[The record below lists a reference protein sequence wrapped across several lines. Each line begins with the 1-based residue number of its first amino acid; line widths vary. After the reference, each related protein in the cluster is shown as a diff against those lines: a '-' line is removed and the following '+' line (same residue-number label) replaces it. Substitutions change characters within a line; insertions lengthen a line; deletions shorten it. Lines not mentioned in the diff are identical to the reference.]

1 MSLAA
6 TPELLTRNPRT
17 GVVGDLLS
25 EALRRVRI
33 TGSMQYCFMP
43 SGEWATDAS
52 PAPYKP
58 RDSIG
63 FHIVAGGTCW
73 LEFEGERTTLVE
85 GDIAA
90 FPFGTGHAIGV
101 GDGGPLIDPGRDLP
115 PGPWGEVP
123 VLRYG
128 RGAHELRMLCGYIQC
143 EAMDFLPFRNVL
155 PTFIHVRTLGSTHD
169 DWLAQ
174 TIRQIV
180 IEVDNPIR
188 GGGSVLERLTEVTF
202 LEVLRRQF
210 LPEDVQGSGWLAAV
224 HDPALGRCLSLI
236 HAEPTRDWTV
246 IELARASGL
255 SRSALAEHF
264 AGCLG
269 ISPIRYLRD
278 WRLYL
283 ASLRL
288 RHSVDAIVVIAQEAG
303 YGTEAAFNRA
313 FAKRFGIPP
322 AEWRRT
328 QSALGASGASAVR
341 AAAPRSASVRI
352 AKTTARR
359 P

>member
-6 TPELLTRNPRT
+6 IPEPLTENPCA
-17 GVVGDLLS
+17 GPIGDLLS

-43 SGEWATDAS
+43 SGDWETDAT

-63 FHIVAGGTCW
+63 FHLLAGGTCW
-73 LEFEGERTTLVE
+73 LEIEGKRTVLIE

-90 FPFGTGHAIGV
+90 FPFGAGHSIGA
-101 GDGGPLIDPGRDLP
+101 GEGGRLIDPGGDLP
-115 PGPWGEVP
+115 SVPWTEVP

-128 RGAHELRMLCGYIQC
+128 GEERQVRMLCGYIQC
-143 EAMDFLPFRNVL
+143 EAMDFSPFRDML
-155 PTFIHVRTLGSTHD
+155 PKFIHVRTQGAGHG

-180 IEVDNPIR
+180 VEVDNPLR
-188 GGGSVLERLTEVTF
+188 GGASVLERLTEVVF
-202 LEVLRRQF
+202 IEVLRRQF
-210 LPEDVQGSGWLAAV
+210 LTDDVPETGWLAAV
-224 HDPALGRCLSLI
+224 RDPSLGRCLGLI
-236 HAEPTRDWTV
+236 HAEPHRDWTLAD
-246 IELARASGL
+246 LARASGL
-255 SRSALAEHF
+255 SRSALGDHF
-264 AGCLG
+264 VKCLG
-269 ISPIRYLRD
+269 MSPIRYLRD

-283 ASLRL
+283 ASVQLKL
-288 RHSVDAIVVIAQEAG
+288 ADKALAAVAHEAG

-313 FAKRFGIPP
+313 FARRFGSPP

-328 QSALGASGASAVR
+328 R
-341 AAAPRSASVRI
+341 AR
-352 AKTTARR
+352 
-359 P
+359 